1 MSARRRRRRALVVAF
16 AALFF
21 GACSP
26 ADQSAVTM
34 DRDSGAPQLVL
45 ALCPGETVSAAQVA
59 VAAVDADGYAVDGE
73 VLWRVVAE
81 RPLRVQRITA
91 GVTPEGFI
99 EVTSRTDFTSQERLV
114 MTAEVDGGLASS
126 HGVDFDPD
134 TLEVGELQQYDQRT
148 SRDDLV
154 RAAKANCSDN
164 PLDALAL
171 SPSALVVLGS
181 MFIAAC
187 VTAGLVP
194 WALMRRSERRR
205 EALIPPP

>member
-1 MSARRRRRRALVVAF
+1 
-16 AALFF
+16 
-21 GACSP
+21 
-26 ADQSAVTM
+26 
-34 DRDSGAPQLVL
+34 
-45 ALCPGETVSAAQVA
+45 

-81 RPLRVQRITA
+81 RPRRINTITA
-91 GVTPEGFI
+91 GVTPEGFL
-99 EVTSRTDFTSQERLV
+99 EVTSGRDFSAHDRLV
-114 MTAEVDGGLASS
+114 MTAEVDGGLASG

-134 TLEVGELQQYDQRT
+134 TLAVGKLQQYDQRT
-148 SRDDLV
+148 GRSDLV

-171 SPSALVVLGS
+171 SPTVLVVLVA

-187 VTAGLVP
+187 VIAGLVP

-205 EALIPPP
+205 HALVPRA